1 MTVTAASTDELF
13 AWLRL
18 SFTPKLGGATARQL
32 LAEFGL
38 PEQIFAQS
46 LLSLERYVPNEVAQ
60 ALKREPDADTIER
73 INKNLEWAQAPDQHL
88 ITIADA
94 HYPKNLYVLH
104 DPPLLLYAKG
114 DLSRLQQ
121 PTIGIVGARNATI
134 TGKENAFDFARYLSQ
149 RHWCISS
156 GLATGIDT
164 AAHQGALAA
173 QPPHGSTIA
182 VLATGM
188 DIVYPAANRE
198 LAHQIAAQGLL
209 LSEFPLGTRA
219 RNYHFPLRNRL
230 VAALSQGVVVVEA
243 AQRSGSLITAKL
255 ATEIGREV
263 FALPGSIHSPLSR
276 GCHALIKQ
284 GAKLV
289 ESGADILDELRQ
301 PSLAP
306 STVAQST
313 PIAAKDAGAPATKG
327 TDAATAKAAG
337 SPATKDAGAATTE
350 DTGGAAQTDQKAT
363 SLGTEATQSE
373 PNQFLWVDYPW
384 LEKMGFE
391 ALSFEQL
398 VQISHCTVQSLGQQL
413 TELELLGAVRRLP
426 NGQYEQI
433 TCPQLS

>member
-313 PIAAKDAGAPATKG
+313 PIAAKDAGA
-327 TDAATAKAAG
+327 
-337 SPATKDAGAATTE
+337 ATTE